1 MNLPA
6 PVAYMAKKITS
17 KTGAPKFL
25 AYARQSNVSPT
36 VYDAKYSTDPYVWYG
51 RNNLFPEYI
60 RSLAD
65 NCGPLERCM
74 TTLAQFIAGHGIKF
88 LDKSGNELE
97 AAQAKFQALLV
108 ETTEEDFLHSLA
120 YDIAHG
126 LGVTMT
132 VRRSATG
139 DIVRLDHLDVLG
151 YRSGHLENG
160 KVTTAYWSSDW
171 AMHMANKTDPRYQPV
186 AMPIHEFGPDG
197 KRYPLSVIYDKHY
210 KPRQPYYGV
219 PWFLGAIP
227 ASEVWAKVDVYNAT
241 QIDTGFTPKVAIGTR
256 FEGTESD
263 MQRHMQ
269 NVQDAYTGSQ
279 GDSLFQFTL
288 GPGEDEPFF
297 HEFGK
302 TNGAGELDEIRNGV
316 ADVICEVYGTPP
328 ILFRERTGGL
338 TSQRDAINMRIQQFQ
353 RTVVQ
358 PMQKLITRNIVKILD
373 MPEIWEAKIEPLEV
387 FDEPQTEAI
396 IMASMTV
403 NEAREERGDDPLEGP
418 DGDMLLGL
426 VKAPVAPPNAPVD
439 PNADPNAPVD
449 PKQKGVKQKPAV
461 P

>member
-17 KTGAPKFL
+17 KSAAPKFL
-25 AYARQSNVSPT
+25 AYARQANVSPT
-36 VYDAKYSTDPYVWYG
+36 VYDANYSTDPYVWYG
-51 RNNLFPEYI
+51 LNNLFPEYI

-74 TTLAQFIAGHGIKF
+74 TTMAQFIAGHGIKF
-88 LDKSGNELE
+88 KDKDDNELPE
-97 AAQAKFQALLV
+97 AQAKFQALLV
-108 ETTEEDFLHSLA
+108 DTTEEDFLYSLA

-126 LGVTMT
+126 MGVAMT

-151 YRSGHLENG
+151 YRSGLMKKG
-160 KVTTAYWSSDW
+160 KVQTAYWSNDW
-171 AMHMANKTDPRYQPV
+171 AMHMANKTDERYKPI
-186 AMPIHEFGPDG
+186 ALPIHEFGPTG
-197 KRYPLSVIYDKHY
+197 KRYPISVIYDKMY

-219 PWFLGAIP
+219 PWFIGAIP
-227 ASEVWAKVDVYNAT
+227 AAETWAKVDVYNAS
-241 QIDTGFTPKVAIGTR
+241 QIETGFTPKVAIGTR

-302 TNGAGELDEIRNGV
+302 TNGAGELDEIRNGA
-316 ADVICEVYGTPP
+316 ADVICEVYGLPTL
-328 ILFRERTGGL
+328 LFRERSGGL
-338 TSQRDAINMRIQQFQ
+338 TSQRDAVNMRLQQSQ
-353 RTVVQ
+353 RTVVS
-358 PMQKLITRNIVKILD
+358 PMQKLITRNIVRILD
-373 MPEIWEAKIEPLEV
+373 MPEIWEAEIEPLEV

-403 NEAREERGDDPLEGP
+403 NEAREARGDDPIEGP

-426 VKAPVAPPNAPVD
+426 VKVPAAAPNVP
-439 PNADPNAPVD
+439 ADPNAPPAD
-449 PKQKGVKQKPAV
+449 PMQKEVKKTPAV
-461 P
+461 S